1 MTTTPLG
8 CAAVGCAAVVCVA
21 MEAVGWAPQ
30 EVVLG
35 EETAEAEAETATW
48 GVQAASHSP

>member
-1 MTTTPLG
+1 
-8 CAAVGCAAVVCVA
+8 

-35 EETAEAEAETATW
+35 EERAEAEGETATW
-48 GVQAASHSP
+48 EVQAAFHSP